1 MSPQTTAEST
11 AVSIASPMVKRNAT
25 TVPRMAGGIA
35 KDEHRRS
42 VIRLDGMLYG
52 PDPKILT
59 LESNTGAAAGIK
71 VTSGLIEGSGGDKAP
86 PAEDP
91 AHSRQ
96 GSAGPASASASKVS
110 RQLTCRF
117 DLIRRRPD
125 LWGKVVR
132 RVQWRQSVRPL
143 GAHVFLLF
151 VPRFMYRPTS

>member
-71 VTSGLIEGSGGDKAP
+71 VTSGLIEGSGGGNAP

-91 AHSRQ
+91 AYSRQ
-96 GSAGPASASASKVS
+96 GSAGPASDID
-110 RQLTCRF
+110 QH
-117 DLIRRRPD
+117 P
-125 LWGKVVR
+125 
-132 RVQWRQSVRPL
+132 PP
-143 GAHVFLLF
+143 
-151 VPRFMYRPTS
+151 PRFVGQGKSGFSSSLSAQIAHFER